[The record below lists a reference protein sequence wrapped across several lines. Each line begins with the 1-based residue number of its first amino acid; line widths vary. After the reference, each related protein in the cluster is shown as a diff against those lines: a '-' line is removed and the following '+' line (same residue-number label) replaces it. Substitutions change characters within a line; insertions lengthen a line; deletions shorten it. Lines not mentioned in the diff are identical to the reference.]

1 MTSKS
6 IIFALLVVASLS
18 FSTKVF
24 AQTSSASVS
33 KELEENQRDSQQLE
47 MILRQEEAQKR
58 EAQKLADQRSDADYF
73 ASKRKAESLKA
84 SAAAQTEPVIT
95 KKNTKADLANRR
107 AYNMWISSDKKL
119 TTPVKAVN

>member
-6 IIFALLVVASLS
+6 IIFALLVVTSLS
-18 FSTKVF
+18 FSTQVF

-73 ASKRKAESLKA
+73 ATKRKAESLKA

-95 KKNTKADLANRR
+95 KKNTKAGLANRR